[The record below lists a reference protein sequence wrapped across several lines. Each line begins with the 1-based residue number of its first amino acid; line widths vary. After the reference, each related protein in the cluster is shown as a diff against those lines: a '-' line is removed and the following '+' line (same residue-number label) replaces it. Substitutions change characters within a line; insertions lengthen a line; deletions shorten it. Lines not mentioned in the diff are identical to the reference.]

1 MACSRSDTKR
11 MGIIKTF
18 IRDSIL
24 NDILIVI
31 FVNEND
37 KGHSSLSLS
46 TIVEIYVNVA
56 SKVLHKFSHCK

>member
-1 MACSRSDTKR
+1 

-31 FVNEND
+31 FTNEND

-56 SKVLHKFSHCK
+56 SKVLNKFSHCK

>member
-31 FVNEND
+31 FANEND

-56 SKVLHKFSHCK
+56 SKVLNKFSHCK